1 MAGPDRDLQESLDGL
16 ETETWNADG
25 ADLDLRS
32 TDELVELMN
41 AQDLT
46 VPAAV
51 AAAAPAIA
59 AAIDEIAARL
69 RDGGR
74 LIYVGAG
81 TSGRLAE
88 LDAAECEATFSAR
101 PSQVTALIA
110 GGTGGSALEQEA
122 AEDDAAAGER
132 ELEALDVSAADAVVA
147 ISASGRTPYV
157 VGALGA
163 AAAAGALTVCLV
175 SVRDSELARTAQH
188 EIAVP
193 VGAEILTGSTRLKA
207 GTSQKLVLNMIS
219 TISMIR
225 IGKTFGNLMVDVYPA
240 NEKLEARVRRIVLLA
255 TGAQPERVDEAL
267 VAADGDPKVAIV
279 SLLAGVDAAAART
292 RLAAA
297 GGVVRQALQP

>member
-1 MAGPDRDLQESLDGL
+1 MAGPDRDLQERLDGL

-46 VPAAV
+46 VPVAV

-69 RDGGR
+69 QGGGR

-101 PSQVTALIA
+101 PGQVTALIA
-110 GGTGGSALEQEA
+110 GGAVGSALEQEA

-132 ELEALDVSAADAVVA
+132 ELEALGVSA
-147 ISASGRTPYV
+147 
-157 VGALGA
+157 
-163 AAAAGALTVCLV
+163 
-175 SVRDSELARTAQH
+175 
-188 EIAVP
+188 
-193 VGAEILTGSTRLKA
+193 
-207 GTSQKLVLNMIS
+207 
-219 TISMIR
+219 
-225 IGKTFGNLMVDVYPA
+225 
-240 NEKLEARVRRIVLLA
+240 
-255 TGAQPERVDEAL
+255 
-267 VAADGDPKVAIV
+267 
-279 SLLAGVDAAAART
+279 
-292 RLAAA
+292 
-297 GGVVRQALQP
+297 